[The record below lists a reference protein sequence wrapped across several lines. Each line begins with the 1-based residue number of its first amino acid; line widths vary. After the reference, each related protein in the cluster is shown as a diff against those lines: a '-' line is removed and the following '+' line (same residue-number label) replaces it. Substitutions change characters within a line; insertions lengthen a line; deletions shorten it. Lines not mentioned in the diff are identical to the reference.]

1 MKIMPAAIFVCV
13 GIWVTYNYP
22 DFAETIYI
30 YILSFLDWAAEM
42 ISSFQGDKKS

>member
-22 DFAETIYI
+22 AFAETIYA
-30 YILSFLDWAAEM
+30 YILSFLDWASDA
-42 ISSFQGDKKS
+42 ISSIQGKKAP